1 MPKSSSKT
9 IDAAYVEGALYKG
22 CESLGITLT
31 AKQISLL
38 SAYVVL
44 FVKWNASYNLSAI
57 RDIDGIISKHLLDSL
72 TIVPLINTHLKG
84 RANSTLHI
92 ADIGTGGGLPGIV
105 LAICFPTSTF
115 TLVDSAGKK
124 MRFLF
129 QVKTELGLDN
139 VSLEAT
145 RVEQFAPPSGFDIV
159 ISRAFSSLQS
169 FTHLCRHLL
178 KDNGQYWAMKG
189 IFPDEELSE
198 MGKHYIV
205 IEHHALSV
213 PGLDDKRCLLR
224 LGVDA
229 ANEKNAQH

>member
-1 MPKSSSKT
+1 MVSVPKT
-9 IDAAYVEGALYKG
+9 TDAAYVEGALCKG

-31 AKQISLL
+31 AEQIALL

-44 FVKWNASYNLSAI
+44 FIKWNARYNLSAI
-57 RDIDGIISKHLLDSL
+57 RDLDGIISKHLLDSL
-72 TIVPLINTHLKG
+72 TIVPLINNYLKG
-84 RANSTLHI
+84 RTDSTLHI
-92 ADIGTGGGLPGIV
+92 ADVGTGGGLPGIV

-129 QVKTELGLDN
+129 QVKTELALDN
-139 VSLEAT
+139 VSLETT
-145 RVEQFAPPSGFDIV
+145 RVEQFTPSLGFDIV

-178 KDNGQYWAMKG
+178 TDNGQYWAMKG
-189 IFPDEELSE
+189 IFPDEELRQ

-205 IEHHALSV
+205 IEHHTLSV

-224 LGVDA
+224 LGIDS
-229 ANEKNAQH
+229 ANEKNIQN